1 MLKKTA
7 LPALIIAA
15 VLLSS
20 CASSGRESGGSGAVG
35 STYGSANG
43 TEETGFYGFTDSSGA
58 YVEVGFDPEK
68 TAVLFSSFADIWKT
82 AGGNVDIT
90 VGEAAE
96 RGFADETAAL
106 VDDGAGKSIN
116 TEALIAGEPDFVIG
130 SYDIPAQVET
140 AELLRSVGVPCALF
154 RVECFSDYLNM
165 LKICADITGNAA
177 AYEEY
182 GVKVGAEIEE
192 ILDKVPKNAEQK
204 NVLFIRSGS
213 GASSAKAK
221 TADEHFAAAMLEELN
236 AHNIADDA
244 PILLDGLSIEEIIAK
259 DPDMIFISTMGSEQA
274 AKEYMDSVLE
284 TPAWQALTAVKENR
298 YYYLPKDLF
307 QFKPNAKWG
316 EAYAYLA
323 RLLYPEVGF

>member
-1 MLKKTA
+1 VLKKTA
-7 LPALIIAA
+7 LFSLLLILT
-15 VLLSS
+15 LLSS
-20 CASSGRESGGSGAVG
+20 CASLNEESGGSGAAGVSSGSGSGNVG
-35 STYGSANG
+35 L
-43 TEETGFYGFTDSSGA
+43 YGFTDSSGT
-58 YVEVGFDPEK
+58 YVEVGFNPET

-90 VGEAAE
+90 VGETVE

-130 SYDIPAQVET
+130 SYDIPAQVE
-140 AELLRSVGVPCALF
+140 AVELLRKAGVPCALF
-154 RVECFSDYLNM
+154 RVECFADYLGM
-165 LKICADITGNAA
+165 LKICADLTGNAD
-177 AYEEY
+177 AYDEY

-192 ILDKVPKNAEQK
+192 ILQKIPQNEENK

-221 TADEHFAAAMLEELN
+221 TAKEHFAAAMLDELSV
-236 AHNIADDA
+236 HNIADDA
-244 PILLDGLSIEEIIAK
+244 PVLLDGLSIEEIIAK

-274 AKEYMDSVLE
+274 AREYMDSVLDS
-284 TPAWQALTAVKENR
+284 PAWQALTAVKEKK

-316 EAYAYLA
+316 EAYRYLA